1 MPSERYGEHM
11 KKETVV
17 WITKY
22 LLDFMYF
29 AGIVATVTLPW
40 SIKWIA
46 RVFQY
51 EVFVEQ
57 YKESVLIYFILG
69 ILAILIIGELRK
81 MFRTVLA
88 DDCFV
93 RENVVSLQR
102 MGTYSFIIAIICL
115 LRTVLYLTVTMT
127 LVLVFVIAGLFSK
140 VLAFVDITLA
150 NLSILKNNKAKAVRL
165 STLDAICK
173 ALDCQPGDILEYVA
187 DDEAQPEHEQ

>member
-40 SIKWIA
+40 SIKEA
-46 RVFQY
+46 
-51 EVFVEQ
+51 
-57 YKESVLIYFILG
+57 VLIYFILG

-115 LRTVLYLTVTMT
+115 LRTVLYLTVTMLT

-140 VLAFVDITLA
+140 VLAFVFD
-150 NLSILKNNKAKAVRL
+150 KAIDYKEENDLTV
-165 STLDAICK
+165 
-173 ALDCQPGDILEYVA
+173 
-187 DDEAQPEHEQ
+187 

>member
-40 SIKWIA
+40 SIK
-46 RVFQY
+46 
-51 EVFVEQ
+51 
-57 YKESVLIYFILG
+57 FILG

-115 LRTVLYLTVTMT
+115 LRTVLYLTVTMLT

-140 VLAFVDITLA
+140 VLAFVFD
-150 NLSILKNNKAKAVRL
+150 KAIDYKEENDLTV
-165 STLDAICK
+165 
-173 ALDCQPGDILEYVA
+173 
-187 DDEAQPEHEQ
+187 